1 MIEFT
6 KSRKKVWCE
15 IKKYYICNGELYQVT
30 VECNKD
36 DDNLSLMELFNKYDN
51 IGVCAY
57 DIETDAFEEWASIYC
72 DTIDELP
79 FAINN
84 AREVSEENLD
94 RTIELVKIAFRNK
107 FEDFQLD
114 GTLYSQTYC
123 TCDQCF
129 PPIVKPIRKLVSGHY
144 TGNDNLSL
152 ILEVEI
158 LDGQSATT
166 RHEFIHFIRFI
177 KVYAPGHTLKV
188 IESKNTYI
196 QDIDEYFEPQS
207 NFEDYIDDDE
217 LEKYPF

>member
-1 MIEFT
+1 MIELT
-6 KSRKKVWCE
+6 KTRKNAWCE
-15 IKKYYICNGELYQVT
+15 IKKYYIYNGELYQVT
-30 VECNKD
+30 VESNED
-36 DDNLSLMELFNKYDN
+36 DNNLSLMELFDKYNN
-51 IGVCAY
+51 IGVCTY
-57 DIETDAFEEWASIYC
+57 GIETDDFDEWDSTFC

-123 TCDQCF
+123 TCEQCF
-129 PPIVKPIRKLVSGHY
+129 PPIVKPIRKLVSGHH
-144 TGNDNLSL
+144 TGNANLSL

-166 RHEFIHFIRFI
+166 RREFIPFIRFV
-177 KVYAPGHTLKV
+177 KAYAPGHSLKV
-188 IESKNTYI
+188 IEVISDKNTYI
-196 QDIDEYFEPQS
+196 QNVDEYFE
-207 NFEDYIDDDE
+207 NYINDDE
-217 LEKYPF
+217 LEEYPF

>member
-1 MIEFT
+1 MIELT
-6 KSRKKVWCE
+6 KSRKNVWCE
-15 IKKYYICNGELYQVT
+15 IKKYYICNGELYQIT

-57 DIETDAFEEWASIYC
+57 SIETDTFEEWASIYC

-79 FAINN
+79 FGINN

-123 TCDQCF
+123 TCEQCF
-129 PPIVKPIRKLVSGHY
+129 PPIVKPIRKLVSGHH

-166 RHEFIHFIRFI
+166 RHEFIHFIRFV
-177 KVYAPGHTLKV
+177 KAYAPGHSLKV
-188 IESKNTYI
+188 IESKNTYV
-196 QDIDEYFEPQS
+196 QNVDEYFE
-207 NFEDYIDDDE
+207 DHIDDDD
-217 LEKYPF
+217 LEEYPF

>member
-1 MIEFT
+1 MIELT
-6 KSRKKVWCE
+6 NTRKKVWCE

-30 VECNKD
+30 VETNED
-36 DDNLSLMELFNKYDN
+36 DNNLSLMELFNKYDN

-57 DIETDAFEEWASIYC
+57 DIETDAFEEWGSIYC

-84 AREVSEENLD
+84 AKEVSEENLD
-94 RTIELVKIAFRNK
+94 RTIEIVKMAFRNK

-123 TCDQCF
+123 TCEQCF
-129 PPIVKPIRKLVSGHY
+129 PPIVKPIRKLVSGHH
-144 TGNDNLSL
+144 TDNVNLSL

-177 KVYAPGHTLKV
+177 KTYAPGHSLKV

-196 QDIDEYFEPQS
+196 QNVDGY
-207 NFEDYIDDDE
+207 FEDYIDDDD
-217 LEKYPF
+217 LEEYPF

>member
-1 MIEFT
+1 MIELT
-6 KSRKKVWCE
+6 NTRKNVWCE

-30 VECNKD
+30 VETTNKD
-36 DDNLSLMELFNKYDN
+36 DNNLSLMELFNKYDN

-123 TCDQCF
+123 TCEQCF
-129 PPIVKPIRKLVSGHY
+129 PPIVKPIRKLVSGHH

-166 RHEFIHFIRFI
+166 RHEFIHFIRFV
-177 KVYAPGHTLKV
+177 KAYAPGHSLKV
-188 IESKNTYI
+188 IESKNTYV
-196 QDIDEYFEPQS
+196 QNVDEYFE
-207 NFEDYIDDDE
+207 NYIDDFE
-217 LEKYPF
+217 EYPF

>member
-1 MIEFT
+1 MIELT
-6 KSRKKVWCE
+6 KSRKNVWCE
-15 IKKYYICNGELYQVT
+15 IKKYYICNGELYQIT

-57 DIETDAFEEWASIYC
+57 SIETDTFEEWASIYC

-79 FAINN
+79 FGINN

-123 TCDQCF
+123 TCEQCF
-129 PPIVKPIRKLVSGHY
+129 PPIVKPIRKLVSGHH

-166 RHEFIHFIRFI
+166 RHEFIHFIRFV
-177 KVYAPGHTLKV
+177 KAYAPGHTLKV

-196 QDIDEYFEPQS
+196 QDIDEYFEAQS
-207 NFEDYIDDDE
+207 NFEDYIDE
-217 LEKYPF
+217 